1 MIRRLIR
8 QQALRNG
15 DAPAILAPGYATL
28 SYAGLDQVVDRAGHT
43 LALLG
48 LDRGSRVAL
57 VCSNGADMAAAF
69 LSIAAHAACAPLNPG
84 YRASEFELYLS
95 DLHPQ
100 ALVMEDGLDCA
111 ARGVAASLG
120 IPILEL
126 IRRASGVAGDI
137 EIIGPAPRQAC
148 TISDSEPDH
157 AALLLYTS
165 GTTSRPKLVPLS
177 QRNLHASANHIADAL
192 SLTPADRC
200 LNVMPLFH
208 IHGLEAAL
216 LASIA
221 SGGSV
226 VCCPGFIAPRF
237 FEWAAEFRAT
247 WYTAVPTIHQSVLA
261 RAKSSLDVIETTSF
275 RFIRSCSAA
284 LPSSVMEEME
294 AVFHVPVVEAYGM
307 TEAAHQV
314 ASNPLPPRRRKNG
327 SVGLAAGPEVAIMDD
342 NGTLLLPETDGE
354 VVIRGSNVTRGYH
367 QNQNANMASFTDGWF
382 RTGDQGYLDR
392 EGYLFLKGRKKEL
405 INRGGEKLAPR
416 EIDEVLLRHPKIE
429 QAAAF
434 AVPHPSLGESVAAAV
449 VPRKGQVI
457 TAREV
462 RRFSARYLADFKV
475 PEQIH
480 VVEDIPKG
488 PTGKIQRV
496 SLAAKL
502 GIGPAPD
509 SPGPGREFVAPVL
522 KLEREIANLFATT
535 LGVARIGLHDDFFEQ
550 GGDSLLA
557 AILLA
562 RIEELTGSAIPLFAF
577 VDQPSVSGVSSSL
590 SNWRELQPATGEPS
604 TVIRAKPGEPI
615 LFCIPGSEGNIAGF
629 FHLARC
635 LGKDQPVTAFRLPV
649 WEAGRSVANLAAHYV
664 SEVLAAQSG
673 APYYLAGVCT
683 GGLVA
688 YEMATQ
694 LIGRGKSIGLLAL
707 IDCYN
712 HAWAAKLPL
721 ATQLS
726 YRADLLRR
734 RFIYQKETL
743 RSKRRDARA
752 AYMHEK
758 ITAFSQTTR
767 QRCAE
772 TAHKLRTGLGL
783 KSSLKSGP
791 EVAMRLSAA
800 RYVPGVLPVRMELFR
815 AEEPRVDGYDYP
827 DMGWRGLAQKGVAV
841 HTIPGGHRSLLAG
854 TGARMVAERLQ
865 TCMNASATSSLEQ

>member
-8 QQALRNG
+8 DQALRDG

-28 SYAGLDQVVDRAGHT
+28 SYAGLEQIVDRAGHA

-48 LDRGSRVAL
+48 LDRASRVAL
-57 VCSNGADMAAAF
+57 VCSNGADAGAAF

-84 YRASEFELYLS
+84 YRAAEFELYLS
-95 DLHPQ
+95 DLRPQ
-100 ALVMEDGLDCA
+100 ALVVEAGLDCA
-111 ARGVAASLG
+111 ARGAAVSLG

-126 IRRASGVAGDI
+126 TRRASGVAGDV
-137 EIIGPAPRQAC
+137 EIIGPVPRQAR
-148 TISDSEPDH
+148 TVSVLESDDV
-157 AALLLYTS
+157 ALLLYTS

-177 QRNLHASANHIADAL
+177 QANLHSSAHHIAGAL
-192 SLTPADRC
+192 SLKPGDRC

-247 WYTAVPTIHQSVLA
+247 WYTAVPTIHQSALA
-261 RAKSSLDVIETTSF
+261 RAKTNLDVIRTTSF

-294 AVFHVPVVEAYGM
+294 AVFRVPVIEAYGM

-314 ASNPLPPRRRKNG
+314 ATNPLPPGRRKSG
-327 SVGLAAGPEVAIMDD
+327 SVGVAAGPEVAIMDD
-342 NGTLLLPETDGE
+342 NGALLPPETDGE

-367 QNQNANMASFTDGWF
+367 QNQNANMASFTHGWF

-434 AVPHPSLGESVAAAV
+434 AVPHPSLGESVAAAI

-462 RRFSARYLADFKV
+462 RQFSARYLADFKV
-475 PEQIH
+475 PERIH
-480 VVEDIPKG
+480 AVEDIPKG
-488 PTGKIQRV
+488 PTGKIQRIG
-496 SLAAKL
+496 LAARL
-502 GIGPAPD
+502 GIGPGPD
-509 SPGPGREFVAPVL
+509 SQAVRREFVAPVS
-522 KLEREIANLFATT
+522 KREKEIANLFATT

-577 VDQPSVSGVSSSL
+577 VDHPSVFGISNSL
-590 SNWRELQPATGEPS
+590 KNWPEQKPATGELS
-604 TVIRAKPGEPI
+604 AAIRASQGEPI

-629 FHLARC
+629 FHLARW
-635 LGKDQPVTAFRLPV
+635 LGKDQPVTAFRQLA
-649 WEAGRSVANLAAHYV
+649 WEAGRSVADLAAHYV
-664 SEVLAAQSG
+664 SEVLAAQTDG
-673 APYYLAGVCT
+673 PYYLAGVCT

-688 YEMATQ
+688 YEMASQ

-712 HAWAAKLPL
+712 HAWAGKLPFV
-721 ATQLS
+721 TKLS

-743 RSKRRDARA
+743 QHRDARA
-752 AYMHEK
+752 GYMREK
-758 ITAFSQTTR
+758 ITAFSETTR

-772 TAHKLRTGLGL
+772 TAYKLRTGLGL
-783 KSSLKSGP
+783 KPSLKSGP

-800 RYVPGVLPVRMELFR
+800 RYVPRVLPVKMELFR

-841 HTIPGGHRSLLAG
+841 HTIPGGHRSMLAG
-854 TGARMVAERLQ
+854 PGARIVAERLQ
-865 TCMNASATSSLEQ
+865 NCMQGSALPGLEQ